1 MFVYQGDSRT
11 NTRNKMINPKSFYD
25 HLTSYSDFITGV
37 PDSLLKEFNA
47 CVLNDH
53 PKNKHIIAPNEGTS
67 IGLAIGNYISTSKV
81 PTVYMQNSGIG
92 NAVNPLM
99 SLADRDVYG
108 VPMLLIIGWRGEPG
122 VKDEPQHYKQGLI
135 QEDLLKAMQLD
146 YRILDSENQH
156 WSALLDELYSS
167 AVTDQ
172 CPKVLLVKKGTFDS
186 YKSSAGDQLE
196 LDSRESAIN
205 TVIDGLGKDSIFIGT
220 TGKASR
226 ELFELRVARGESHEN
241 DFLTVGGM
249 GHASAIATGIS
260 MNTTKRVVCLDG
272 DGSLLMHMGGLV
284 STAHYASSNFVHVVI
299 NNGVHESVGGQPTL
313 INNVHVKNLAIAC
326 GYQGAYS
333 VKTAQEFNQIC
344 ESDTLGNGA
353 VLIEY
358 RVKPGSRKDLGRPSE
373 SPKTN
378 INNLMKYLNQ
388 KID

>member
-1 MFVYQGDSRT
+1 
-11 NTRNKMINPKSFYD
+11 MINPKSFYD
-25 HLTSYSDFITGV
+25 HLIEHSEFITGV

-47 CVLNDH
+47 CVLNEH

-67 IGLAIGNYISTSKV
+67 IGLAIGNFIATGKV

-99 SLADRDVYG
+99 SLADKDVYG
-108 VPMLLIIGWRGEPG
+108 VPMLVIIGWRGEPG
-122 VKDEPQHYKQGLI
+122 VKDEPQHFKQGLI
-135 QEDLLKAMQLD
+135 QEGLLMAMQLD
-146 YRILDSENQH
+146 YRILDSENQD
-156 WSALLDELYSS
+156 WSAILDDLY
-167 AVTDQ
+167 ALAIKDQ

-186 YKSSAGDQLE
+186 YNSPAGVQLDLE
-196 LDSRESAIN
+196 SRESAIN
-205 TVIDGLGKDSIFIGT
+205 TVLDGLGKGSIFIGT

-226 ELFELRVARGESHEN
+226 ELFELRVAREESHEN

-272 DGSLLMHMGGLV
+272 DGALLMHMGGLV

-313 INNVHVKNLAIAC
+313 INNVDVKALAVAS
-326 GYQGAYS
+326 GYQKAYS
-333 VKTAQEFNQIC
+333 VKTAADFNQVC
-344 ESDTLGNGA
+344 ESDALGKGA

-358 RVKPGSRKDLGRPSE
+358 IVKPGARKNLGRPTQ
-373 SPKTN
+373 SPKE
-378 INNLMKYLNQ
+378 NLKQLMSVVCK
-388 KID
+388 

>member
-1 MFVYQGDSRT
+1 
-11 NTRNKMINPKSFYD
+11 MINPKSFYD
-25 HLTSYSDFITGV
+25 HLSSNSEFITGV

-47 CVLNDH
+47 CVLNEH
-53 PKNKHIIAPNEGTS
+53 PQNKHIIAPNEGTS
-67 IGLAIGNYISTSKV
+67 IGLAIGNYISTGKV

-99 SLADRDVYG
+99 SLADKDVYG
-108 VPMLLIIGWRGEPG
+108 VPMLVIIGWRGEPG
-122 VKDEPQHYKQGLI
+122 VKDEPQHLKQGLI
-135 QEDLLKAMQLD
+135 QEDLLKAMQLE
-146 YRILDSENQH
+146 YKILDSENQH
-156 WSALLDELYSS
+156 WPALLDDLYSS

-172 CPKVLLVKKGTFDS
+172 CPKVLLVRKGTFDS
-186 YKSSAGDQLE
+186 YKSNPGEPKELE
-196 LDSRESAIN
+196 SRESAIN

-260 MNTTKRVVCLDG
+260 MNTEKRVICLDG
-272 DGSLLMHMGGLV
+272 DGALLMHMGGLV

-313 INNVHVKNLAIAC
+313 INNVNVKDLAIAS
-326 GYQGAYS
+326 GYHKAFS
-333 VKTAQEFNQIC
+333 VKTAAEFKQVC
-344 ESDTLGNGA
+344 ESDFLGNGA

-358 RVKPGSRKDLGRPSE
+358 KVKIGARKDLGRPTQ
-373 SPKTN
+373 SPN
-378 INNLMKYLNQ
+378 ENLKQLMDVVCK
-388 KID
+388 

>member
-1 MFVYQGDSRT
+1 
-11 NTRNKMINPKSFYD
+11 MINPKSFYD
-25 HLTSYSDFITGV
+25 HLTSHSDFITGV

-47 CVLNDH
+47 CVLNEH

-67 IGLAIGNYISTSKV
+67 IGLAIGNYISTGKV

-99 SLADRDVYG
+99 SLADKDVYG
-108 VPMLLIIGWRGEPG
+108 VPMLVIIGWRGEPG
-122 VKDEPQHYKQGLI
+122 VKDEPQHFKQGLI

-156 WSALLDELYSS
+156 WPALLDDLHLS
-167 AVTDQ
+167 AVKDQ
-172 CPKVLLVKKGTFDS
+172 CPKVLLVRKGTFDS
-186 YKSSAGDQLE
+186 YKSNAGEPLE
-196 LDSRESAIN
+196 LESRESAIN
-205 TVIDGLGKDSIFIGT
+205 TVIGSLGKDSVFIGT

-260 MNTTKRVVCLDG
+260 MNTAKRVVCLDG
-272 DGSLLMHMGGLV
+272 DGALLMHMGGLV

-313 INNVHVKNLAIAC
+313 INNVNVKDLAIAS
-326 GYQGAYS
+326 GYQKAFS
-333 VKTAQEFNQIC
+333 VKTATEFNQVC
-344 ESDTLGNGA
+344 ESGAIGNGA

-358 RVKPGSRKDLGRPSE
+358 IVKPGARKDLGRPTQ
-373 SPKTN
+373 SPKE
-378 INNLMKYLNQ
+378 NLKHLMSVVCK
-388 KID
+388 

>member
-1 MFVYQGDSRT
+1 
-11 NTRNKMINPKSFYD
+11 MINPKYFYD
-25 HLTSYSDFITGV
+25 HLTSHSDFITGV

-47 CVLNDH
+47 CVLNEH

-67 IGLAIGNYISTSKV
+67 IGLAIGNYISTGKV

-99 SLADRDVYG
+99 SLADMDVYG
-108 VPMLLIIGWRGEPG
+108 VPMLVIIGWRGEPG
-122 VKDEPQHYKQGLI
+122 VKDEPQHFKQGLI
-135 QEDLLKAMQLD
+135 QEELLKAMQLD
-146 YRILDSENQH
+146 YRILDSENQQ

-172 CPKVLLVKKGTFDS
+172 CPKVLLVRKGTFNS
-186 YKSSAGDQLE
+186 YKLKAGEQLE
-196 LDSRESAIN
+196 LESRESAIN
-205 TVIDGLGKDSIFIGT
+205 TVIKGLGKDSIFIGT

-272 DGSLLMHMGGLV
+272 DGALLMHMGGLV
-284 STAHYASSNFVHVVI
+284 STAYYASSNFVHVVI

-313 INNVHVKNLAIAC
+313 INNVDVKDLAIAC
-326 GYQGAYS
+326 GYKKAFS
-333 VKTAQEFNQIC
+333 ITTAADFNQMC
-344 ESDTLGNGA
+344 EAGALGNGA

-358 RVKPGSRKDLGRPSE
+358 IVKPGARKDLGRPTQ
-373 SPKTN
+373 SPKD
-378 INNLMKYLNQ
+378 NLHSLMNSLK
-388 KID
+388 

>member
-1 MFVYQGDSRT
+1 
-11 NTRNKMINPKSFYD
+11 MINPKSFYD
-25 HLTSYSDFITGV
+25 HLSSHSDFITGV

-47 CVLNDH
+47 CVLDEH

-67 IGLAIGNYISTSKV
+67 IGLAIGNYISTGKV

-99 SLADRDVYG
+99 SLADKDVYG
-108 VPMLLIIGWRGEPG
+108 VPMLVIIGWRGEPG
-122 VKDEPQHYKQGLI
+122 VKDEPQHFKQGLI

-146 YRILDSENQH
+146 YSILDSENQH
-156 WSALLDELYSS
+156 WSVQLDDLYSS

-172 CPKVLLVKKGTFDS
+172 SPKVLLVRKGTFDS
-186 YKSSAGDQLE
+186 YKSSTGEQLDLE
-196 LDSRESAIN
+196 SRESAIN
-205 TVIDGLGKDSIFIGT
+205 TVLDGLGRDSIFIGT

-226 ELFELRVARGESHEN
+226 ELFELRVVRGESHEN

-272 DGSLLMHMGGLV
+272 DGALLMHMGGLV
-284 STAHYASSNFVHVVI
+284 STAHYTSSNFVHVVI

-313 INNVHVKNLAIAC
+313 INNVDVKGLAIAS
-326 GYQGAYS
+326 GYKNAHS
-333 VKTAQEFNQIC
+333 VKTAAEFHQIC
-344 ESDTLGNGA
+344 DSDALGNGS

-358 RVKPGSRKDLGRPSE
+358 RVKPGARKDLGRPTQ
-373 SPKTN
+373 SPKE
-378 INNLMKYLNQ
+378 NLKQLMSVVCK
-388 KID
+388 

>member
-1 MFVYQGDSRT
+1 
-11 NTRNKMINPKSFYD
+11 MINPKSFYD
-25 HLTSYSDFITGV
+25 HLMSHSDFITGV

-47 CVLNDH
+47 CVLNEH

-67 IGLAIGNYISTSKV
+67 IGLAIGNYISTGKV

-108 VPMLLIIGWRGEPG
+108 VPMLVVIGWRGEPG
-122 VKDEPQHYKQGLI
+122 VKDEPQHFKQGLI

-156 WSALLDELYSS
+156 WPALLDDLYLS
-167 AVTDQ
+167 AIKDQ
-172 CPKVLLVKKGTFDS
+172 CPKVLLVRKGTFDS
-186 YKSSAGDQLE
+186 YNSNAEEPLDLE
-196 LDSRESAIN
+196 SRESAIN

-260 MNTTKRVVCLDG
+260 MNTAKRVVCLDG
-272 DGSLLMHMGGLV
+272 DGALLMHMGGLV

-313 INNVHVKNLAIAC
+313 INCVDVKDLAIAS
-326 GYQGAYS
+326 GYQNAYS
-333 VKTAQEFNQIC
+333 IKTATEFHQIC
-344 ESDTLGNGA
+344 ESDALENGA

-358 RVKPGSRKDLGRPSE
+358 RVKPGSRKDLGRPTQ
-373 SPKTN
+373 SPKNN
-378 INNLMKYLNQ
+378 INDLMNSINPREKTISQ
-388 KID
+388 